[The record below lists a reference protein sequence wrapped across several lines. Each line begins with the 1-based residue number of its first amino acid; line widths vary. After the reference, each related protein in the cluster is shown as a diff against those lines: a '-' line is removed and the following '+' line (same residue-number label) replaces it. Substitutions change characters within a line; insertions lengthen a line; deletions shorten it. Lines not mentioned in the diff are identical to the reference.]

1 VRRPNGVDLQFC
13 RLTRFISIR
22 VWDSRSAAAPLLTEQ
37 MHEDPLLC
45 LALEQR
51 GRRGACGAASA
62 RVVQFALDIPAGRLT
77 KGVSHAAHAASAGS
91 SARGTGDVSFREGPS
106 GAGRLLAAATWD
118 GRVRLFDCKASKP
131 LASMRYHSAAATC
144 VAWADNDAGELASG
158 SRDGA
163 VALWHIAEG
172 HAHPLRQAHG

>member
-1 VRRPNGVDLQFC
+1 MSARPHSPV
-13 RLTRFISIR
+13 TISIR
-22 VWDSRSAAAPLLTEQ
+22 LWDSRTYASPLLTEQ

-62 RVVQFALDIPAGRLT
+62 RVVQFSLDIPAGRLT
-77 KGVSHAAHAASAGS
+77 PGVAHAAHAASAGS
-91 SARGTGDVSFREGPS
+91 CARGTGDVSFREGRS

-144 VAWADNDAGELASG
+144 VAWANDDAGELASG
-158 SRDGA
+158 GRDGM
-163 VALWHIAEG
+163 VALWRIRVGMEETS
-172 HAHPLRQAHG
+172 